1 MTQTLVIGY
10 TPRNG
15 SYTKILI
22 DEFLKLAKAKT
33 KIKFLDLAKNP
44 PDLLLTENLNLIME
58 WNMGK
63 RDFTDTELSILSNHH
78 NLIADVLDSDNI
90 VLAFPIYNFTM
101 PAAVKAWI
109 DAIVVSDKTFSF
121 SPETGFIGLCS
132 DKKAL
137 SLVVSGFDYNN
148 SGTIKEYASSTIKQN
163 FDFIGI
169 ASEQISAFGVDQNRD
184 QLNSILESTKY
195 EIKTVIDRWFPNVLS

>member
-1 MTQTLVIGY
+1 MTQTLVLGY

-15 SYTKILI
+15 SYTKILV
-22 DEFLKLAKAKT
+22 DEFLERAKAKT
-33 KIKFLDLAKNP
+33 KINFLDLAKNP
-44 PDLLLTENLNLIME
+44 PDLLLTDNLNLIME
-58 WNMGK
+58 WNMGR

-78 NLIADVLDSDNI
+78 KLIAEVLDSDNI

-101 PAAVKAWI
+101 PATVKAWI

-121 SPETGFIGLCS
+121 SPETGFKGLCT

-137 SLVVSGFDYNN
+137 SIVVSGFDYK
-148 SGTIKEYASSTIKQN
+148 SSDGIREYATSTLKQN

-169 ASEQISAFGVDQNRD
+169 ASEQISAFGVDQNRE
-184 QLNSILESTKY
+184 QLDTILESAKY
-195 EIKTVIDRWFPNVLS
+195 EIKNVIDSWFQF